1 MKVRYTDG
9 QIQIDI
15 YELLANTPKEQKA
28 VMIEVMACDDDI
40 IKHIV
45 DQLLQGWTENDLAGV
60 RNYTAIQ
67 NPKSGLDWA
76 CREIAKRS
84 SEVARKEIE
93 RLETAVKT
101 HRDEYLEEVK
111 ENITLREKLVVANF
125 GRSLH

>member
-15 YELLANTPKEQKA
+15 YELLANTPKDQKA

-45 DQLLQGWTENDLAGV
+45 DQLLQGWTENDLAGS

-93 RLETAVKT
+93 RLETAVK
-101 HRDEYLEEVK
+101 RW
-111 ENITLREKLVVANF
+111 R
-125 GRSLH
+125 